1 MSLQDG
7 EHTRGGAE
15 SGVLGEGMAAPN
27 PFPMPCPI
35 HSFNLTIPEL
45 HLLQVRDL
53 LSKYF

>member
-45 HLLQVRDL
+45 HLLQARDL